1 MPAARAASA
10 REPPSS
16 TRASASMRR
25 AARASRHRPASRR
38 SSTPPSSFR
47 VTATVMAPS
56 VDRLHRRS
64 TPAGRAWRHG
74 PNGQKPRPL
83 VLDRGRPLTN
93 DGSCGTQPADES
105 VIDHRPIRRPR
116 HPSRTEDLRRMRP
129 GLNTT
134 LSASRLAV
142 MRTGKTARFCQR
154 NLSGPKARALL
165 AALGC
170 PISRRRWLASRAEV
184 TDRRGGQEGKRMA
197 KEIFCAFGVDVDA
210 VAGWLGSYGGEDS
223 PCDITRGLFAGEVG
237 RMRLLR
243 PFERFGIKTTRFVPG
258 HSAETFPE
266 QMRAVADAGHE
277 IGMYGYSHEEGFNR
291 A

>member
-1 MPAARAASA
+1 
-10 REPPSS
+10 
-16 TRASASMRR
+16 
-25 AARASRHRPASRR
+25 
-38 SSTPPSSFR
+38 
-47 VTATVMAPS
+47 
-56 VDRLHRRS
+56 
-64 TPAGRAWRHG
+64 
-74 PNGQKPRPL
+74 
-83 VLDRGRPLTN
+83 
-93 DGSCGTQPADES
+93 
-105 VIDHRPIRRPR
+105 
-116 HPSRTEDLRRMRP
+116 MRP

-184 TDRRGGQEGKRMA
+184 KDRRGTTEEAARMP

-237 RMRLLR
+237 SPRLLR
-243 PFERFGIKTTRFVPG
+243 LFERFGIKTTWFVPG

-277 IGMYGYSHEEGFNR
+277 IGMHGYSHENPVALTPSRRRRSSTGASRSREAQRQASPRLRRAVVGVRAEDQRVPAEEGHQVRPLLDAQGLR
-291 A
+291 ALLRPGRRQLDQDRLLEDRRPG